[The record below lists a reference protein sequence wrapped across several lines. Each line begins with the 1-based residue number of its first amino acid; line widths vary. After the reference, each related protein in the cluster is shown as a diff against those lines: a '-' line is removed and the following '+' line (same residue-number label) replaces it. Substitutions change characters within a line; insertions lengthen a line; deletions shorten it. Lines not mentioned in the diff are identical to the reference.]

1 MTKLYPLILAILF
14 SSITFAQNG
23 ANKGFENLK
32 SQLSSYSDINKVITS
47 QPLQNKKAVGDTIW
61 SEDFTNGFPA
71 GWSVYDSTGNNYNW
85 VINNGDIENITANPS
100 GYTNATGIASSSGG
114 NYILLFGDEYN
125 RVQLANTGTSVE
137 MNAYFQT
144 SAIPINGQ
152 PGINVIFQQ
161 KQRRCCANSGLIT
174 VLMASTDPTFTTNV
188 QSYDI
193 LGGIATS
200 QQTPDPMDM
209 SINISDIAGG
219 INGNL
224 YLRFYIGA
232 GISHYY
238 WMIDDIHIVESP
250 VNDIEVSNGF
260 YGFDGYQYT
269 RIPVSQIEPIDFSIQ
284 SENKG
289 SANQTGTN
297 FTVDINNGTSS
308 IFNGSSN
315 DTTIN
320 SLSTDTFDLNDFWT
334 PPFSPLNQPY
344 TVSLDVF
351 SDSLDETPQN
361 NSIIF
366 PSFEVTSA
374 IMALDDYSVT
384 PGNGG
389 GNAGPNGVSE
399 YEVGNQFYIV
409 NQDEDLYAI
418 DIVTGSNTPVNTS
431 IDAFIYEVDFS
442 TSPETYIEIWR
453 SQGYAITSA
462 DVGDVHHFNDIPGT
476 AIATLTNGK
485 TYFAGAHSYFDY
497 EFATSGTNP
506 ISGTPSERHSA
517 IRYPN
522 MVSPNPSSSYGLTNT
537 PMIRLN
543 FDMTVGIDNIIEA
556 TNFILS
562 PNPTS
567 GKFTI
572 TIDSEEINNL
582 SITNTVG
589 QEILSKTIN
598 SIGKIEEEISL
609 EGYDKGI
616 YFITLTNKKESQTS
630 KLILE

>member
-1 MTKLYPLILAILF
+1 MIKLYPLILAILF

-61 SEDFTNGFPA
+61 SEDFTNGLPA

-85 VINNGDIENITANPS
+85 VIDNGDIENITANPS

-125 RVQLANTGTSVE
+125 RVQLANTGTAVE

-219 INGNL
+219 LNGNL

-269 RIPVSQIEPIDFSIQ
+269 AIPQSQIQPMDFSLVSSNI
-284 SENKG
+284 G
-289 SANQTGTN
+289 SANQTGTI
-297 FTVDINNGTSS
+297 FTVDIDNGGSS
-308 IFNGSSN
+308 VFNYSSN

-320 SLSTDTFDLNDFWT
+320 SLSIDTFYLNNIWT
-334 PPFSPLNQPY
+334 PPSSPHYSQY
-344 TVSLDVF
+344 TPTLCIY
-351 SDSLDETPQN
+351 SDSVDETPYN
-361 NSIIF
+361 NCNGFSPFII
-366 PSFEVTSA
+366 TSA
-374 IMALDDYSVT
+374 VLALDDFSPT

-389 GNAGPNGVSE
+389 GNAGPNGETE
-399 YEVGNQFYIV
+399 YEAGNYFKCLATDNVYGIG
-409 NQDEDLYAI
+409 
-418 DIVTGSNTPVNTS
+418 IVTGTNTPIGTFIN
-431 IDAFIYEVDFS
+431 AAIYEVDYS
-442 TSPETYIEIWR
+442 TTPEEYSEVYRSP
-453 SQGYAITSA
+453 GYMVTA
-462 DVGDVHHFNDIPGT
+462 NDIGVNHYFLTWQNPP
-476 AIATLTNGK
+476 TLIGGK
-485 TYFAGAHSYFDY
+485 TYFVAVHSYIDF
-497 EFATSGTNP
+497 EFAISGTNP
-506 ISGTPSERHSA
+506 IPNNTTPVHSA
-517 IRYPN
+517 IRYPSMSN
-522 MVSPNPSSSYGLTNT
+522 PNINSSFILTET

-543 FDMTVGIDNIIEA
+543 FSIVCGITED
-556 TNFILS
+556 FSKKLS
-562 PNPTS
+562 LTPNPTS

>member
-1 MTKLYPLILAILF
+1 MIKLYPLILAILF

-125 RVQLANTGTSVE
+125 RVQLANTGTAVE

-219 INGNL
+219 LNGNI

-269 RIPVSQIEPIDFSIQ
+269 RIPVSQIQPMDFSIQ

-289 SANQTGTN
+289 SANQTGTK
-297 FTVDINNGTSS
+297 FTVDINDGSS
-308 IFNGSSN
+308 SVFNGSTN

-320 SLSTDTFDLNDFWT
+320 SLSTDTFNLNDFWT
-334 PPFSPLNQPY
+334 PFPFNSY
-344 TVSLDVF
+344 SVTLDIF
-351 SDSLDETPQN
+351 SDSLDETSIN
-361 NSIIF
+361 NSVSF
-366 PSFEVTSA
+366 PSFQTTNNTWA
-374 IMALDDYSVT
+374 HDDFAAA

-389 GNAGPNGVSE
+389 GPPGPNGVLE
-399 YEVGNQFYIV
+399 YEAGNYFKAVNYADLSYIT
-409 NQDEDLYAI
+409 
-418 DIVTGSNTPVNTS
+418 IVTSPNTPIGTF
-431 IDAFIYEVDFS
+431 IEAFLYEVDYS
-442 TSPETYIEIWR
+442 ASPENYTQLYR
-453 SQGYAITSA
+453 SQGYIIISSDLGIPHYFPTSC
-462 DVGDVHHFNDIPGT
+462 ISIEPGK
-476 AIATLTNGK
+476 I
-485 TYFAGAHSYFDY
+485 YFAGVHSYIDY
-497 EFATSGTNP
+497 EYATSGTSPNP
-506 ISGTPSERHSA
+506 ETPSAVHSA

-522 MVSPNPSSSYGLTNT
+522 MVTPNANSSFYLTET
-537 PMIRLN
+537 PMVRLIVDQCVSIKEFN
-543 FDMTVGIDNIIEA
+543 TKNYS
-556 TNFILS
+556 LS

-572 TIDSEEINNL
+572 EFDSEEINNL